1 MWTCKC
7 FHENYCN
14 YYIFNMIIVRKFK
27 ECEYKIINEIN
38 IVGYARSTIMLE
50 SNIMGKRSNVK
61 WDILIWRIE

>member
-1 MWTCKC
+1 
-7 FHENYCN
+7 
-14 YYIFNMIIVRKFK
+14 MIIVRKFK

-61 WDILIWRIE
+61 